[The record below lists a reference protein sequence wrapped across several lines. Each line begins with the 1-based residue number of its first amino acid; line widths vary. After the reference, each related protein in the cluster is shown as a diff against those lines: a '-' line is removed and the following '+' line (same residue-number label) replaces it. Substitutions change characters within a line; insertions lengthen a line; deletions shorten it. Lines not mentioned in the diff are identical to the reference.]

1 MLSIKLS
8 GGTMNF
14 KCNIYVLFLSL
25 LLLSVPSLSIAGEFS
40 ISDFS
45 SVIGR
50 NTGYPSGTTANGMT
64 KTGNVDL
71 VMETTI
77 YAKNL
82 ELVHVGIDGETFIG
96 SLTPLRLRYRP
107 HEQLTLEA
115 GALLGYDFG
124 DGSDYDE
131 IEPILRLVYQPGAN
145 RYVVA
150 GTIIRTHSIHDAL
163 YNDAAAFTENTEQ
176 GFQFRADYDNFKQD
190 FWINWRI
197 REEENVSERFDTAS
211 VTQLRIGNFLIDAQ
225 LLLRHAGGQK
235 NNEDKVEYNTA
246 YLFGGSYGFLQ
257 GVTIPVLKVLEEVRI
272 GANFIGS
279 SDDPDDQSS
288 LSASDGNGI
297 EGTIVF
303 RTKPEKD
310 MIVNIFGS
318 YFNGNDLI
326 ARAGD
331 PIYAKDEYTRIGTN
345 IVLNLPAGLK
355 FELGVVGQF
364 IDGTFAHTEQMY
376 FSWGKGFTIF
386 KGI

>member
-1 MLSIKLS
+1 
-8 GGTMNF
+8 MNF
-14 KCNIYVLFLSL
+14 KYSINVLFLSL
-25 LLLSVPSLSIAGEFS
+25 LLLSVPSLSSAGEFS
-40 ISDFS
+40 IYEFS

-64 KTGNVDL
+64 ETGNVDL
-71 VMETTI
+71 VIETTI

-82 ELVHVGIDGETFIG
+82 ELVKVGIDGETFIG
-96 SLTPLRLRYRP
+96 TLTPLRLRYRP
-107 HEQLTLEA
+107 HDQLTLEA
-115 GALLGYDFG
+115 GALLAYDFG
-124 DGSDYDE
+124 DGSDLDE
-131 IEPILRLVYQPGAN
+131 VEPILRLVYQPSAHT
-145 RYVVA
+145 YAVA
-150 GTIIRTHSIHDAL
+150 GTITRTHSIHDAL
-163 YNDAAAFTENTEQ
+163 YNDANAFNENAEQ
-176 GFQFRADYDNFKQD
+176 GFQFRIDRDNLKQD

-197 REEENVSERFDTAS
+197 REEETVSERFDTAS
-211 VTQLRIGNFLIDAQ
+211 ATQLRIGDFLIDAQ

-235 NNEDKVEYNTA
+235 NNEDLVEYNTA

-257 GVTIPVLKVLEEVRI
+257 GVTVPVLKVLEEVRI
-272 GANFIGS
+272 GANIIGS
-279 SDDPDDQSS
+279 SDGPDDQSS
-288 LSASDGNGI
+288 LPSSDGNGI

-310 MIVNIFGS
+310 LTVNIFGS

-331 PIYAKDEYTRIGTN
+331 PIYTKDEYTQLGTN
-345 IVLNLPAGLK
+345 LVLNLPAGLT
-355 FELGVVGQF
+355 FEFGVVGQF